1 MRRFQEKTASVKK
14 GEQSPLY
21 HSGNNVPNQ
30 KLEEGR
36 PPGMDVAARL
46 TELRTANLP
55 VAELTQFLYHTSEQ
69 KR

>member
-1 MRRFQEKTASVKK
+1 MRRFQEKIASVKK

-46 TELRTANLP
+46 KTEDGK
-55 VAELTQFLYHTSEQ
+55 SSSG
-69 KR
+69 